1 MRMKKTKQQLEK
13 ITKYSIRK
21 LTVGVGPVAI
31 GAFLFGAGAFSVDKV
46 QANEVGGAHS
56 VHYRYLEEQELTES
70 EKALIHHEVPTE
82 FQDND
87 ILYVVYRKKATNSQ
101 QLPYTGS
108 KELALAGIGLATAS
122 LAVFLVSKKGRKEV
136 LGVLLIGS
144 LGASTFVPY
153 GTFAFENKELLS
165 YNQTISA
172 STHEGLAEGI
182 IHIDGYEYIGYF
194 KEAELHPSKPAS
206 AEQPQLPVE
215 NQSSKEIEK
224 TEVAKETPAVTP
236 ETVIEKPVVET
247 PVAPAVEAK
256 PVSEKP
262 QARQE
267 ESLVEIPFE
276 TVTSPDT
283 NLAEGQTRIVT
294 AGVKGQRRIVTKV
307 SVVNGQEV
315 REVIEDQVVQNPVSQ
330 VIAVGTKKDVQPAP
344 TPVPPAEPSHQ
355 VAKGTQE
362 EGKAGQS
369 LTHSELPEATVEFKG
384 TQEEGKAGQ
393 ALTHPE
399 LPEAQVG
406 VKGTQEEDKTGQ
418 SLTHPELPEATVEF
432 KGTQEEGKAGQA
444 LTHPELPEAQ
454 VGVKGTQEE
463 GKEGQALTHPEL
475 PEATVESKGT
485 QEEGKEGQA
494 LTQAELPEYKEPVST
509 KGTQETGK
517 EGQATEQSA
526 NPEYKVTTGT
536 VEKSTESELDF
547 TTEVVLDDTKYVG
560 DEVVENPGSKGVQV
574 TKTTYET
581 VEGVETDK
589 VLSTTTEVKTPAVS
603 KVVKKGTKPVEGT
616 AVETREE
623 VIPFATKTE
632 DDDTLK
638 RGTTKVA
645 QEGVDG
651 KKQIT
656 ETYKTIRG
664 EKTND
669 APTVVEKVIQ
679 EPQDKIIK
687 QGTKGLE
694 KPTLQ
699 WANTEKDVLKKS
711 ATASYTLTKP
721 AGVEIK
727 SIKLALKD
735 KDGQL
740 VKEVTVSENNL
751 NATLDKLKYYQG
763 YTLST
768 TMVYDRGEGEE
779 TEKLE
784 DKQIQLDLKKVE
796 IKNIKE
802 TSLMSVDAEGN
813 ESDKSLLTEKPTDVS
828 SLYLRVTTHDNKVTR
843 LAVDK
848 IEEVV
853 KDGETLYKV
862 TATAPDLV
870 QHTDSSKLANE
881 YVYYIAKPKPKVDNV
896 YYDFAELVEAIQNN
910 PEGEYKIGQS
920 LNATNIKPN
929 GKSYITKKFKGT
941 LTSTDGNR
949 FAIHNLSNPLFD
961 VIENSTIK
969 DLIFSNVN
977 INKPGTDQIA
987 TLAKDA
993 TNTTIENVK
1002 ITGSIVGGN
1011 DVAGVVN
1018 NLNNGSKMKNVSVI
1032 GKLRTEG
1039 KKGWSISGLVNNQRK
1054 ANIEKVYTD
1063 VEITGERARGS
1074 ALVSTLDRGMDPMDV
1089 RANGHIKK
1097 AVAKGSI
1104 NLKNNVETGGVI
1116 TKNWPYGFL
1125 EDVISYVKVTN
1136 AEKLYGSGD
1145 IGDDDF
1151 GFPYLSRVVSVA
1163 GEATGNVTRK
1173 NADKLKE
1180 ISKEEAD
1187 KRLESFDITS
1197 KDFEAPTLLV
1207 DKLNNN
1213 LPKSDTYKEI
1223 QDYNAERELAYRNVE
1238 KLQPFYNKEWII
1250 NQGNKIPAGSK
1261 LLTTEV
1267 LSVTGMKDGQFVTDL
1282 SSVDKIMIH
1291 YADGTKEEMTVAS
1304 KDSNVAQVREYSI
1317 TGLDGIVYT
1326 PNMVDKNRDKLIA
1339 DVKEKLA
1346 SVELISPEVRAL
1358 MDKRNKPAENSDN
1371 HKNNYIR
1378 NLFLEESFEETKANL
1393 DKLVKALVEN
1403 EDHQLNGDEAA
1414 MKALVKKVD
1423 ENKAKIMMG
1432 LTYLNRYYGFKY
1444 DEKSMKDLMM
1454 FKPDFYGKN
1463 VNILDFLIKIG
1474 SRENNIKG
1482 NRTLEAYRE
1491 TIGGTIGIG
1500 ELNGLLN
1507 YNMRLFTNETDINTW
1522 YKKAVSH
1529 TNYVVEKQSS
1539 NPLFADKKYR
1549 LYENLNNGE
1558 HSKYILPLLTTKKA
1572 HMFLISTYNTLA
1584 FSAFEKY
1591 GKNTEAER
1599 EAFKKEIDLR
1609 AQEQINYLDFWSR
1622 LAADN
1627 VRNQLLKSENMVPS
1641 AIWDNHGAPGGWVDR
1656 MGHTKNGDYAPIR
1669 EFYGPTGKWHGDNG
1683 MGAYA
1688 YIFDRPQNSEA
1699 VYYIWSSM
1707 ISDFGTSAFTHETT
1721 HINDRMAYLGGWG
1734 HREGTD
1740 VEAFAQ
1746 GMLQSPAVTSSN
1758 GDYGALGL
1766 NMAYERKNDG
1776 NQWYNYNPNLLDSR
1790 AKIDHYMKNYNEA
1803 LMMLDHLEADAV
1815 IAKNDGD
1822 NNKWFKK
1829 MDKKWRE
1836 KADRNGLVGQPHQWD
1851 LLRDLND
1858 AENKKKLTSIDDL
1871 VDGNYVTKHNMP
1883 GNKHYRAEGF
1893 DTAYQTVSMMAGIY
1907 GGNTSQSAVG
1917 SISFKHNTFR
1927 MWGYFGYLDGFVG
1940 YASNKYKQ
1948 ESKAA
1953 GRPGLGDDFII
1964 EKVSGGKFHTLEEW
1978 KKEWFKEVKA
1988 KGEKG
1993 FVEIEINGEKISN
2006 YAGLQELF
2014 NKAVEND
2021 LKAGNSN
2028 QTVALKEKVYKQL
2041 LQKSDGFAGDLF
2053 TKA

>member
-1 MRMKKTKQQLEK
+1 MRKTKQQLEK

-31 GAFLFGAGAFSVDKV
+31 GAFLFGASTLSVDKV
-46 QANEVGGAHS
+46 QANEVGGTHS
-56 VHYRYLEEQELTES
+56 VHYRYLAEQELTES
-70 EKALIHHEVPTE
+70 EKVLIHHEVPTE
-82 FQDND
+82 FQDDD

-108 KELALAGIGLATAS
+108 KELALAGLGLATAS

-172 STHEGLAEGI
+172 TTHEGLAEGI
-182 IHIDGYEYIGYF
+182 IHIDDYEYIGYF

-206 AEQPQLPVE
+206 AENPQLPVE
-215 NQSSKEIEK
+215 KQNAKEIEK
-224 TEVAKETPAVTP
+224 TEVVQERPAVTP
-236 ETVIEKPVVET
+236 EPVVEKPVVET

-262 QARQE
+262 QTRQE
-267 ESLVEIPFE
+267 ENLVEIPFE
-276 TVTSPDT
+276 TVTSPDA

-294 AGVKGQRRIVTKV
+294 AGVNGQRRLVTKV
-307 SVVNGQEV
+307 SMVDGQEV
-315 REVIEDQVVQNPVSQ
+315 REVVEDQVVQNPVSQ
-330 VIAVGTKKDVQPAP
+330 VVAVGTKKAVELS
-344 TPVPPAEPSHQ
+344 PVPEVEPSNQ
-355 VAKGTQE
+355 AAKGTQE
-362 EGKAGQS
+362 PGK
-369 LTHSELPEATVEFKG
+369 EN
-384 TQEEGKAGQ
+384 Q
-393 ALTHPE
+393 ALVQPE
-399 LPEAQVG
+399 LPEYHEAKG
-406 VKGTQEEDKTGQ
+406 VQEVNEGEKQGEALVQPVLPEYQEAKGTQEEDKKGQ
-418 SLTHPELPEATVEF
+418 SLTQT
-432 KGTQEEGKAGQA
+432 
-444 LTHPELPEAQ
+444 
-454 VGVKGTQEE
+454 
-463 GKEGQALTHPEL
+463 
-475 PEATVESKGT
+475 
-485 QEEGKEGQA
+485 
-494 LTQAELPEYKEPVST
+494 ELPEYHEA
-509 KGTQETGK
+509 KGAQEVK
-517 EGQATEQSA
+517 EGEKQGEALVQPVQEYRITE
-526 NPEYKVTTGT
+526 E
-536 VEKSTESELDF
+536 
-547 TTEVVLDDTKYVG
+547 TTENDVEFNTEEVLDSTKYVG
-560 DEVVENPGSKGVQV
+560 DDTVTREGVKGVQQ
-574 TKTTYET
+574 TTT
-581 VEGVETDK
+581 VKSGENNE
-589 VLSTTTEVKTPAVS
+589 VLATTTEVKTPPVS
-603 KVVKKGTKPVEGT
+603 KVVTKGTKLVEGT
-616 AVETREE
+616 VDETEE
-623 VIPFATKTE
+623 VEIPFKTKTQE
-632 DDDTLK
+632 DDTLK
-638 RGTTKVA
+638 RGTEEVA
-645 QEGVDG
+645 QQGENG

-656 ETYKTIRG
+656 KTYKTIRG

-669 APTVVEKVIQ
+669 APTVVEKIIQ
-679 EPQDKIIK
+679 APQDKIIK
-687 QGTKGLE
+687 KGTKGLE

-740 VKEVTVSENNL
+740 VKEVTVEENKL

-802 TSLMSVDAEGN
+802 TSLMSVDDAGN
-813 ESDKSLLTEKPTDVS
+813 ETDKSLLTEKPTDVAP
-828 SLYLRVTTHDNKVTR
+828 LYLRVTTHDNKTTR
-843 LAVDK
+843 LSVSSV
-848 IEEVV
+848 EEVV
-853 KDGETLYKV
+853 VDGKTLYKV
-862 TATAPDLV
+862 VAKAPDLV
-870 QHTDSSKLANE
+870 QRRADDTLSEE
-881 YVYYIAKPKPKVDNV
+881 YVHYFEKQKAKEGNV
-896 YYDFAELVEAIQNN
+896 YYNFNELVKDMQAN
-910 PEGEYKIGQS
+910 PMGEFKLGADLTAANVPTPNKQYV
-920 LNATNIKPN
+920 TNI
-929 GKSYITKKFKGT
+929 FKGKLYSEGDKRYT
-941 LTSTDGNR
+941 
-949 FAIHNLSNPLFD
+949 IHNLARPLFNR
-961 VIENSTIK
+961 VENAHIH
-969 DLIFSNVN
+969 DINFGNVN
-977 INKPGTDQIA
+977 INMPWADKTAPLGDMF
-987 TLAKDA
+987 K
-993 TNTTIENVK
+993 NSTIENIKVTGNVVGNNDVTGMVNKLDESNMRNVAFIGNITSVGNKGWWSGGLVSESWRSNVDSSYVDANIKANNAKFGGLVAKVNHGGNPNDVK
-1002 ITGSIVGGN
+1002 QKGRLTKSVVKGTMTLQTNNQSGGLIHENYDWGWVENNVSMMKVTNGEMMYGSGSVDSGDPYFGFDYFKNNVYVN
-1011 DVAGVVN
+1011 DVASG
-1018 NLNNGSKMKNVSVI
+1018 NVSYNRSKQI
-1032 GKLRTEG
+1032 
-1039 KKGWSISGLVNNQRK
+1039 KGVDQ
-1054 ANIEKVYTD
+1054 V
-1063 VEITGERARGS
+1063 
-1074 ALVSTLDRGMDPMDV
+1074 
-1089 RANGHIKK
+1089 
-1097 AVAKGSI
+1097 
-1104 NLKNNVETGGVI
+1104 
-1116 TKNWPYGFL
+1116 
-1125 EDVISYVKVTN
+1125 
-1136 AEKLYGSGD
+1136 
-1145 IGDDDF
+1145 
-1151 GFPYLSRVVSVA
+1151 
-1163 GEATGNVTRK
+1163 
-1173 NADKLKE
+1173 
-1180 ISKEEAD
+1180 EAD
-1187 KRLESFDITS
+1187 KRIASFNITAD
-1197 KDFEAPTLLV
+1197 KYEITPYLT
-1207 DKLNNN
+1207 DKLNYVAY
-1213 LPKSDTYKEI
+1213 KEDTYKTT
-1223 QDYNAERELAYRNVE
+1223 QDYNAERELAYRNIE

-1250 NQGNKIPAGSK
+1250 NQGNKLAEGSN
-1261 LLTTEV
+1261 LLTKEV

-1282 SSVDKIMIH
+1282 SEVDKIMVH
-1291 YADGTKEEMTVAS
+1291 YADGTKEEMSVTAKAS
-1304 KDSNVAQVREYSI
+1304 SDVEQIKEYSI
-1317 TGLDGIVYT
+1317 DGLTDIVYT
-1326 PNMVDKNRDKLIA
+1326 PNMVVKDRTQLLSDIKAKL
-1339 DVKEKLA
+1339 
-1346 SVELISPEVRAL
+1346 STVELISPEVRAL
-1358 MDKRNKPAENSDN
+1358 MDKRNKAEENTDGR
-1371 HKNNYIR
+1371 KDGYIR
-1378 NLFLEESFEETKANL
+1378 NLFLEESFKETKENL
-1393 DKLVKALVEN
+1393 DKLVKQLVEN
-1403 EDHQLNGDEAA
+1403 EDHQLNKDDAA
-1414 MKALVKKVD
+1414 MKALLKKVED
-1423 ENKAKIMMG
+1423 NKAKIMMG

-1444 DEKSMKDLMM
+1444 NDMSIKDLMM

-1463 VNILDFLIKIG
+1463 VSVIDRLIQIG
-1474 SRENNIKG
+1474 SREHFLKG
-1482 NRTLEAYRE
+1482 DRTQDAYRDVIAGA
-1491 TIGGTIGIG
+1491 TGKGSLPDFLT
-1500 ELNGLLN
+1500 
-1507 YNMRLFTNETDINTW
+1507 YNMKLFTEDTDMNVW

-1529 TNYVVEKQSS
+1529 TNYIVEKQSS
-1539 NPLFADKKYR
+1539 NPDFANKKYH

-1558 HSKYILPLLTTKKA
+1558 HGRYILPLLNTKKA

-1669 EFYGPTGKWHGDNG
+1669 EFYGPTQKWHGDNG

-1688 YIFDRPQNSEA
+1688 YIFDTPRNSEA

-1721 HINDRMAYLGGWG
+1721 HINDRMAYLGGWR

-1746 GMLQSPAVTSSN
+1746 GMLQSPAVSSPN

-1766 NMAYERKNDG
+1766 NMAYERQNDG
-1776 NQWYNYNPNLLDSR
+1776 KQWYNYNPNMLDSR

-1815 IAKNDGD
+1815 IAKNDGTND
-1822 NNKWFKK
+1822 KWFKK

-1858 AENKKKLTSIDDL
+1858 DENKKKLISIDDL

-1883 GNKHYRAEGF
+1883 GNKYYRAEGF

-1948 ESKAA
+1948 ESKVA

-1993 FVEIEINGEKISN
+1993 FVEIEIDGEKISN

-2041 LQKSDGFAGDLF
+2041 LQKSDGFAGNLF
-2053 TKA
+2053 KA

>member
-56 VHYRYLEEQELTES
+56 VHYRYLAEQELTES
-70 EKALIHHEVPTE
+70 EKVLIHHEVPTE
-82 FQDND
+82 FQDED

-108 KELALAGIGLATAS
+108 KELALAGLGLATAS

-136 LGVLLIGS
+136 LGVLLISS

-206 AEQPQLPVE
+206 AEKPQLPVE

-369 LTHSELPEATVEFKG
+369 LTHPELPEATVEFKGTQEEGKAGQSLTHSELPEATVEFKGTQEEGKAGQSLTHSELPEATVEFKG

-406 VKGTQEEDKTGQ
+406 VKGTQEEDKT
-418 SLTHPELPEATVEF
+418 
-432 KGTQEEGKAGQA
+432 
-444 LTHPELPEAQ
+444 
-454 VGVKGTQEE
+454 
-463 GKEGQALTHPEL
+463 GQALTHPEL

-616 AVETREE
+616 TVETREE

-664 EKTND
+664 EKTSEV
-669 APTVVEKVIQ
+669 PTVEEKVILQ
-679 EPQDKIIK
+679 PQDKIIK

>member
-1 MRMKKTKQQLEK
+1 MRKTKQQLEK

-31 GAFLFGAGAFSVDKV
+31 GAFLFGASTLSVDKV

-56 VHYRYLEEQELTES
+56 VHYRYLAEQELTES

-82 FQDND
+82 FQDDD

-194 KEAELHPSKPAS
+194 KEAELHPSRPAS
-206 AEQPQLPVE
+206 AEKSQLPVE
-215 NQSSKEIEK
+215 KQSSKEIEK
-224 TEVAKETPAVTP
+224 TEVAQERPAVTP
-236 ETVIEKPVVET
+236 ETIVENPVVET

-294 AGVKGQRRIVTKV
+294 AGVNGQRRLVTKV

-344 TPVPPAEPSHQ
+344 TPVSQAEPSHQ
-355 VAKGTQE
+355 VAKGTQEEGKAGQSLTQPDLPESPVETKGTQEEGKAGQALTQPTLPEATVEFKGTQE

-406 VKGTQEEDKTGQ
+406 VKGTQEEDKT
-418 SLTHPELPEATVEF
+418 
-432 KGTQEEGKAGQA
+432 
-444 LTHPELPEAQ
+444 
-454 VGVKGTQEE
+454 
-463 GKEGQALTHPEL
+463 GQALTHPEL

-616 AVETREE
+616 TVETREE

-664 EKTND
+664 EKTSEV
-669 APTVVEKVIQ
+669 PTVEEKVILQ
-679 EPQDKIIK
+679 PQDKIIK